1 MQKMQSSARLG
12 TEPVG
17 KLLWEMA
24 IPTVLAQM
32 VNLLYNIVDRIY
44 VGHIPETGALALAGL
59 GVTFPITMLVSAFAS
74 LVGGG
79 GAARASIALGKGDGE
94 LAQKILNNCV
104 TLLLILSAALM
115 AVFLPL
121 RDTILMA
128 FGASENTLPY
138 ASGYIFIYLLGTVFV
153 QLTLGLN
160 VFITNQGFSKMSMV
174 TVCIGAALNIC
185 LDPILIY
192 GFHMGVQGAALA
204 TILSQGV
211 SAVWVVCF
219 LNGKKSG
226 LHVRLRD
233 MGLNWQVL
241 SPVLG
246 LGLSPFVMQSTEC
259 LVQLAFNNGMQK
271 YGDDRYVALMSICF
285 SLTQIVWLPVSGFG
299 QGAQPL
305 VGYNYGAGRY
315 DRVRQTFWKM
325 LKTLLYPVGHC
336 RCGTVPGAVHAHVY
350 FRPGTDS
357 DGQALRA
364 AVPGGAFCHRAAG
377 ILSADADGPGTGE
390 DFHVPG
396 HEPQADSA
404 AAPGADSAPG
414 GRFGSVGPSAGG
426 AGKRFPGLLHHL
438 RHLPLAQQKASAQTA
453 IGLKRVEKLVH
464 SGKNV

>member
-325 LKTLLYPVGHC
+325 LKTLLIF
-336 RCGTVPGAVHAHVY
+336 TLSAIAVVEL
-350 FRPGTDS
+350 FPRVFMRMFTS
-357 DGQALRA
+357 DPELIQMGKPCVRLFLAGLSVIGLQASCQQTLMALGQAKISMFLAMNRKL
-364 AVPGGAFCHRAAG
+364 
-377 ILSADADGPGTGE
+377 IL
-390 DFHVPG
+390 
-396 HEPQADSA
+396 
-404 AAPGADSAPG
+404 
-414 GRFGSVGPSAGG
+414 
-426 AGKRFPGLLHHL
+426 L
-438 RHLPLAQQKASAQTA
+438 LPLALILPRVGGLGVWGLLLAEPVSDFLASCTTCVIFLWRSKKLLPKQQS
-453 IGLKRVEKLVH
+453 V
-464 SGKNV
+464 